1 MLVCFERFYFGKLV
15 RGSDTMRR
23 VPVYPIK
30 MWNVVNR
37 IKSNK
42 DKTNNS
48 LESWHKVF
56 SFDALVHP
64 TFNKLLENFR
74 IEQKHRHVIC
84 QQLLSGDSYDLNKK
98 SRDKNQAIK
107 EALDSY
113 SFENLFQFFD
123 QLVLIDSS

>member
-1 MLVCFERFYFGKLV
+1 MLVYFEKFYIGKLV

-48 LESWHKVF
+48 LESWQKVF

-84 QQLLSGDSYDLNKK
+84 QQLFFNKLL
-98 SRDKNQAIK
+98 QT
-107 EALDSY
+107 
-113 SFENLFQFFD
+113 F
-123 QLVLIDSS
+123 